1 MLLFCRS
8 IERIVGL
15 THFHIPKSVF
25 PQVDQ
30 IWGYNWGMGS
40 INRAEKYPLPK
51 GFDVQAHRGGR
62 GHWTEESALAFTNAL
77 EIGVGTLELDVVLTK
92 DGVPAVWHDP
102 ILLAEKC
109 SSRVGEVVHELTW
122 AELREVECAK
132 LLPDFPHAE
141 VAAGNRILHLA
152 EVFEIAQ
159 GYDVHFNIET
169 KIEADKPWLSA
180 EPKAFVDAILREVYA
195 ANVAER
201 VMVQSFDW
209 RTFALVRGVD
219 KRIPLVALWDET
231 TWFEGT
237 PWGPGGDIVQAAL
250 AHDISVLSPDF
261 QLVDA
266 ALIERAHEHAL
277 SVVPWTVNA
286 EADMQALI
294 DLGVDGL
301 ITDYPKVLL
310 ARQPFTRGR

>member
-1 MLLFCRS
+1 
-8 IERIVGL
+8 
-15 THFHIPKSVF
+15 
-25 PQVDQ
+25 
-30 IWGYNWGMGS
+30 MGC
-40 INRAEKYPLPK
+40 INRAEKYPLPT

-62 GHWTEESALAFTNAL
+62 GHWTEESALAFENAL
-77 EIGVGTLELDVVLTK
+77 KLGVSTLELDVVLTK

-102 ILLAEKC
+102 VLLAEKC

-169 KIEADKPWLSA
+169 KIEADKPCLSA

-231 TWFEGT
+231 TWFEGDALG
-237 PWGPGGDIVQAAL
+237 PWRGYCAGGA
-250 AHDISVLSPDF
+250 
-261 QLVDA
+261 
-266 ALIERAHEHAL
+266 RARHQRT
-277 SVVPWTVNA
+277 VPRLPACRRRAYRTRARTRAVRCA
-286 EADMQALI
+286 
-294 DLGVDGL
+294 VDG
-301 ITDYPKVLL
+301 K
-310 ARQPFTRGR
+310 RRGRYASAHRPRRGWVDY